1 MHACVSVELGTR
13 ELSARVHPSFSKCA
27 EAGLTL
33 APSSRSSGQPISA
46 TRQTCTMEASPRGAE
61 CVAVVGDELDDPSV
75 NEVSRPSSGDVS
87 GALFD
92 ERGNSNCCGSIG

>member
-1 MHACVSVELGTR
+1 
-13 ELSARVHPSFSKCA
+13 
-27 EAGLTL
+27 
-33 APSSRSSGQPISA
+33 
-46 TRQTCTMEASPRGAE
+46 MEASPRGAE

-87 GALFD
+87 GALSD